1 MQGERRTL
9 LSEHS
14 EMMDDETIVISRDAL
29 SALMINND
37 TYTPRTVVL
46 QRGKKGFGF
55 VLRGCR
61 GRRPTPRHSLSLIS
75 TRLFSLVV
83 GTLFHP
89 TPSFPAL
96 QFLDTI
102 EKGSNADRAGLKQND
117 YVLEVTHLFLFF
129 FFFEDERVNCV
140 SDQRHECHF
149 HSSRRMCSTDQT
161 SWRYSRLES
170 GHCSTVVESHFSLVT
185 LSTQR

>member
-1 MQGERRTL
+1 MISHCIEFTKIRL
-9 LSEHS
+9 FSEHS
-14 EMMDDETIVISRDAL
+14 ESIDDETIVISRDAL

-61 GRRPTPRHSLSLIS
+61 GTKKSSSEIAFHRC
-75 TRLFSLVV
+75 SLVV

-117 YVLEVTHLFLFF
+117 YVLEVTRLAL
-129 FFFEDERVNCV
+129 
-140 SDQRHECHF
+140 
-149 HSSRRMCSTDQT
+149 SSRSTLQ
-161 SWRYSRLES
+161 
-170 GHCSTVVESHFSLVT
+170 F
-185 LSTQR
+185 LSFRSME